1 MRTMGRN
8 FCFLRE
14 EGKEKSEE
22 KRKDKNFSQKQ
33 GVGPPEKSLPLCRG
47 SLTPRRG
54 VRYWPTYGFVILRR
68 GQDMSYD
75 VKFELCPDIYRES
88 VDSGPVL

>member
-33 GVGPPEKSLPLCRG
+33 GGGPPEKSLPLGVVPRAANKNLYDCR
-47 SLTPRRG
+47 
-54 VRYWPTYGFVILRR
+54 W
-68 GQDMSYD
+68 QSY
-75 VKFELCPDIYRES
+75 LY
-88 VDSGPVL
+88 